1 MLYSRPWFG
10 VGLALLVA
18 ACFAGGSALGGL
30 AFRHGTDPLTVSTVR
45 TVAGTL
51 ALWGLL
57 RLRGVPIALPP
68 AARRNALLLGA
79 LVAFYAW
86 ALYEAVALMPV
97 ALAVLTFYL
106 YPLLTGMLLWAI
118 GRERFTARAAGA
130 LGLAFL
136 GLALALDLRGEEIG
150 GLGVV
155 FALGAAVGFTAQ
167 LVLSS
172 ALMGRN
178 PAQPVVLHML
188 GSASVLYL
196 LVSVALSHFN
206 LPHDPTGWAALG
218 GSVGCYIVGVIG
230 LYSAIAILGPVK
242 AALVLNIEPV
252 DSMLFGYLLLG
263 QVMSPVQILGAACVI
278 AAITLGRAPQRAPA
292 QKPAATP

>member
-18 ACFAGGSALGGL
+18 ACFAGGSALAGL
-30 AFRHGTDPLTVSTVR
+30 AFRHGTDALTVSTAR
-45 TVAGTL
+45 TIAATL
-51 ALWGLL
+51 VLWALL

-68 AARRNALLLGA
+68 AARRNALLLGS

-86 ALYEAVALMPV
+86 SLYQAVALMPV
-97 ALAVLTFYL
+97 ALAVLILYL

-118 GRERFTARAAGA
+118 GRERFTARGAGA

-136 GLALALDLRGEEIG
+136 GLALALDLRGQEIG

-155 FALGAAVGFTAQ
+155 FALGAAVGFTFQ

-172 ALMGRN
+172 ALMSRN
-178 PAQPVVLHML
+178 PAMPVTLHML
-188 GSASVLYL
+188 GSASVIYVVVCVGLW
-196 LVSVALSHFN
+196 HFN
-206 LPHDPTGWAALG
+206 LPRDETGWIAFG
-218 GSVGCYIVGVIG
+218 GSVACYIVGAIG
-230 LYSAIAILGPVK
+230 LYSAIARLGPFK

-263 QVMSPVQILGAACVI
+263 QIMTPVQILGAACVI

-292 QKPAATP
+292 QNPAAAP